1 MRVLYLFSPSP
12 VRKSGIKYPEIRYL
26 LECFLAAGPS
36 MTYLWLAAVGA
47 IAMLTG
53 PLVGG
58 LINNRTTWRWVF
70 LIRYV
75 RLLPCWTLDSSL
87 IEIAL
92 QSLQLL

>member
-70 LIRYV
+70 LISPPV
-75 RLLPCWTLDSSL
+75 AAVALIVILLTIPRNFPHR
-87 IEIAL
+87 
-92 QSLQLL
+92 